1 MTAEAPPRRV
11 RQKRIAAVTLLSVV
25 TIVIGTF
32 AIITRA
38 GSQDNFVVS
47 GFTALIFLPSLIAVM
62 RLQRDQTAIFVCNV
76 LMFVSLVLSA
86 GSGPVFLLALIGVG
100 GMGANDPMVVG
111 PVFVLV
117 WVGVTVAGMILWS
130 FTAGTHGTA
139 AYRLVREQCAM
150 VACN

>member
-11 RQKRIAAVTLLSVV
+11 RQKRIAAVTILSVV

-47 GFTALIFLPSLIAVM
+47 GFTALIFLPSLIAGM

-86 GSGPVFLLALIGVG
+86 GSGPVFLLALIGV
-100 GMGANDPMVVG
+100 AVAW
-111 PVFVLV
+111 VL
-117 WVGVTVAGMILWS
+117 MILWS
-130 FTAGTHGTA
+130 LDRFLFLYG
-139 AYRLVREQCAM
+139 LVWRWQG
-150 VACN
+150 

>member
-47 GFTALIFLPSLIAVM
+47 GFTALIFLPSLIAGM

-86 GSGPVFLLALIGVG
+86 GSGPVFLLALIGV
-100 GMGANDPMVVG
+100 
-111 PVFVLV
+111 
-117 WVGVTVAGMILWS
+117 TVAWVLTILWS
-130 FTAGTHGTA
+130 LDRFLFLYGLVWRWQGSRPALRWPCRIAIPSRATASLRA
-139 AYRLVREQCAM
+139 ASR
-150 VACN
+150 